1 MKRARTIVP
10 PLAADVTSDYFT
22 STRGSQRLLLHQW
35 ILPVAFG
42 ADGDDPPDRR
52 IPRSRRDVRLGRARR
67 ARLLPSEGA
76 ARHRDALAGIDADA
90 AHRTGR
96 ARAAASLRPPP
107 CATPAALPLRLAL

>member
-22 STRGSQRLLLHQW
+22 STRGSQRLLLYQW
-35 ILPVAFG
+35 ILSVAFG

-52 IPRSRRDVRLGRARR
+52 GPRSRRDVRLGRAPR

-76 ARHRDALAGIDADA
+76 TRHRAALAGIAADAD
-90 AHRTGR
+90 HRPGR
-96 ARAAASLRPPP
+96 VRAAAPPRPPP
-107 CATPAALPLRLAL
+107 CAT